1 MLALTLVAVS
11 VGLSNLAAAVG
22 IGVGGV
28 ARRTRLR
35 VGIIFGLFEAGMPV
49 VGLLIGYGLAS
60 AIGHQTRWL
69 AAALL
74 VAVRGIAAVR
84 GIGDRAARGKV
95 GPPLAGRRAARTSW
109 CGCWPADSR

>member
-74 VAVRGIAAVR
+74 AAALLVAVR